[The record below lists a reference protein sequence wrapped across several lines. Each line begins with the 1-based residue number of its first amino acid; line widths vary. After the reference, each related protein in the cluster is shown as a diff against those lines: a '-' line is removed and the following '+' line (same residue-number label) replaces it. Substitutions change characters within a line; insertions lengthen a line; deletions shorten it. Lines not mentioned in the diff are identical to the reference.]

1 MKGLRR
7 IAFVKT
13 FILFF
18 LTLFPEI
25 VLAQAPVQ
33 TDYEILESFYSECV
47 RAIITYPAAEKGK
60 PVRISF
66 TEGIVPEKK
75 LRILTEAI
83 LTAQGFSITEDDS
96 KAEYQLSILIHEA
109 CITLQKKNREF
120 IRDVSLR
127 MYARCLDSSGV
138 VLYAREIGKSGSDT
152 LAESSLHTA
161 DTGSRF
167 SNSARRTVLGEKPG
181 KLKILSFL
189 SMAAALAYFGLKQ

>member
-1 MKGLRR
+1 MK
-7 IAFVKT
+7 T
-13 FILFF
+13 CILF
-18 LTLFPEI
+18 LLVLFPVVVFAET
-25 VLAQAPVQ
+25 PVEPVP

-47 RAIITYPAAEKGK
+47 RAIITYPGAEKGK
-60 PVRISF
+60 PVIISF

-127 MYARCLDSSGV
+127 MYTRCLDSSGV

-167 SNSARRTVLGEKPG
+167 SNGARRTVLGEKPG